1 MLSLTNLTKKQIM
14 TALCSALEPLE
25 TTYAIWEGGAAA
37 FGRVD
42 EWSDLDILVDVDD
55 EHVEDTLIVIEET
68 LTRLSPIEIKYVV
81 PQPTWHGHSQI
92 FYRMRDTNKFQ
103 LIDLVVIKHSN
114 PNKFLQPELHGK
126 AIVYFDKSGVVQSSP
141 LSRQELALKLKDRLE
156 ALKITFD
163 LFQILTIKELNR
175 GNLIEALNFY
185 HNFTLRPLVE
195 VLRIPHQPTRH
206 GFYTRYIYYD
216 MPAEVLKK
224 LESLFFIADGDDL
237 AAKRQI
243 AEDWF
248 YETIEQI
255 RLE

>member
-1 MLSLTNLTKKQIM
+1 MLNLASLTKKQII
-14 TALCSALEPLE
+14 TALCAALEPLDF
-25 TTYAIWEGGAAA
+25 THALWEGGAAA

-55 EHVEDTLIVIEET
+55 EHVEETLQVIEDTLT
-68 LTRLSPIEIKYVV
+68 KLSPIEIKYAV
-81 PQPTWHGHSQI
+81 PQPTWHGHSQV
-92 FYRMRDTNKFQ
+92 FYRIRDTSKFL
-103 LIDLVVIKHSN
+103 LIDMVVIKHSN
-114 PNKFLQPELHGK
+114 LNKFLQPELHGK

-156 ALKITFD
+156 ALKISFD

-195 VLRIPHQPTRH
+195 VLRIPHEPTRH

-216 MPAEVLKK
+216 MPAEVLAK

-237 AAKRQI
+237 WTKRQI